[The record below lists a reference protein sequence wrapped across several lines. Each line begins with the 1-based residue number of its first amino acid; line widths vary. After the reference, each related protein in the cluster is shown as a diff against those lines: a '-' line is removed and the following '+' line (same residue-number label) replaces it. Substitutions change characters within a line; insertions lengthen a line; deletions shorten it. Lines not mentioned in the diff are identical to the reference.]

1 VGKPALASLLRVEN
15 LAYALP
21 YRSILQSLS
30 FEVAAGET
38 VLVTGASGVGKT
50 LLLRLLNRLTEPSRG
65 HVYVADQNCRLM
77 PMPQL
82 RRQVAFVNSEPN
94 LLGMTVQKAL
104 SYPLQL
110 QQLSAREVDQC
121 LGNLLEQLPI
131 PESWLPLDE
140 SQLSIDQ
147 LQLVSLGRSLLL
159 QPRVLLWD
167 EPTKYLDEATLQ
179 LVRSIALEQKMALV
193 MTGKKINVNVSR
205 VLYLRAG
212 QLIWDKP
219 DMNWAE
225 LWAEIDRTEQAE
237 LADW

>member
-1 VGKPALASLLRVEN
+1 VGKLVLASLLRVEN

-21 YRSILQSLS
+21 YRSILQSLT
-30 FEVAAGET
+30 FEVAAGEI
-38 VLVTGASGVGKT
+38 VLVSGASGVGKT
-50 LLLRLLNRLTEPSRG
+50 MLLRLLNRLTEPSSG
-65 HVYVADQNCRLM
+65 HVYVSDQNYRLM

-82 RRQVAFVNSEPN
+82 RRQVALVNSEPN

-110 QQLSAREVDQC
+110 QQLSVQEVDQR

-131 PESWLPLDE
+131 PDSWLPLNE

-147 LQLVSLGRSLLL
+147 RQLVSLGRSLVL

-167 EPTKYLDEATLQ
+167 EPTKYLDEAILQ
-179 LVRSIALEQKMALV
+179 LVQSIVLAQKMALV
-193 MTGKKINVNVSR
+193 ITGKKINANVSR

-212 QLIWDKP
+212 QLVWDKSEV
-219 DMNWAE
+219 NLAE

>member
-1 VGKPALASLLRVEN
+1 MGKPALASLLRVEN

-21 YRSILQSLS
+21 YRSILQPLT
-30 FEVAAGET
+30 FEMAVGEI
-38 VLVTGASGVGKT
+38 VLITGASGVGKT
-50 LLLRLLNRLTEPSRG
+50 MLLRLLSRLTEPSSG
-65 HVYVADQNCRLM
+65 HIYVADQNYRLI

-82 RRQVAFVNSEPN
+82 RRQVALVNSEPN

-110 QQLSAREVDQC
+110 QQLSAREVDQR

-131 PESWLPLDE
+131 PPSWLPLTE

-147 LQLVSLGRSLLL
+147 RQLVSLGRSLVL

-179 LVRSIALEQKMALV
+179 LVLSIVLEQKMALV
-193 MTGKKINVNVSR
+193 ITGKKINVNVSR

-212 QLIWDKP
+212 QLVWDKSAV
-219 DMNWAE
+219 NWAE